1 MDNYS
6 IVNLDVL
13 GRRIPEE
20 ETYVFSLFK
29 IGIFFLFGRRREC
42 ARRQIEASYR
52 GFQSPADPL
61 KMSLN

>member
-29 IGIFFLFGRRREC
+29 IGIFFVWQAERMRT
-42 ARRQIEASYR
+42 
-52 GFQSPADPL
+52 
-61 KMSLN
+61 KTN

>member
-20 ETYVFSLFK
+20 ETYVYSFFK
-29 IGIFFLFGRRREC
+29 IGIFFCLAGGEN
-42 ARRQIEASYR
+42 AHE
-52 GFQSPADPL
+52 DKL
-61 KMSLN
+61 KHLIVDFKVLLIR

>member
-20 ETYVFSLFK
+20 EPTFLVCLKSAF
-29 IGIFFLFGRRREC
+29 FFLFGRRREC
-42 ARRQIEASYR
+42 ARRQIEASYCR
-52 GFQSPADPL
+52 FQSPADPL
-61 KMSLN
+61 KISLN